1 MSGQAIG
8 WAFDH
13 SEAKGTTF
21 AVLLAMA
28 DWAGQDHKLYASYR
42 RLARKARV
50 SVSTVRRALRELE
63 ALGEVKQV
71 APGDFG
77 TASDRQSASDWVL
90 AKVPC
95 VQADHVFRVN
105 TSCVQGEHST
115 ILNVK
120 EKISSSLGANAPKLT
135 VVKQIPSTSSSPT
148 EKKIAAKR
156 ENILGKGMTDEEWLT
171 HLSRRPEYARLNV
184 RAKFDS
190 MVAWCAKRGEQ
201 PTRKRLQVWL
211 DKDAQDQVMA
221 PVATPAPKV
230 VYNEFEAM
238 KREAEMRKAV
248 GE

>member
-8 WAFDH
+8 WVFDH

-42 RLARKARV
+42 RLAKKARV

-63 ALGEVKQV
+63 GLGEVKQV

-120 EKISSSLGANAPKLT
+120 ENTSSSSKGANAPKLEI
-135 VVKQIPSTSSSPT
+135 VDQSLNQPPSGTT
-148 EKKIAAKR
+148 GKKSAAKR
-156 ENILGKGMTDEEWLT
+156 ENILGKGMTDDEWLA
-171 HLSRRPEYARLNV
+171 HLAHRPEYAGLNV
-184 RAKFDS
+184 RAKFDA
-190 MVAWCAKRGEQ
+190 MLAWCRKKGEQ

-211 DKDAQDQVMA
+211 DKDAQDQVMVPVAAA
-221 PVATPAPKV
+221 PVRIV
-230 VYNEFEAM
+230 RDEFEEM
-238 KREAEMRKAV
+238 KKELAA
-248 GE
+248 G